1 MADTVT
7 NQTAFNGT
15 RRKFVHLTGVSDGTL
30 ESGVIKIDRSGY
42 TDSNGATPSTIA
54 ILSARWNI
62 QGFSYVKLAWH
73 HDADDVTAMVLS
85 GNGYENYE
93 SFGGLRDTDTTNAD
107 AADGDI
113 QLTSVGG
120 SSGATYDITLEVS
133 F

>member
-1 MADTVT
+1 MTDTVT
-7 NQTAFNGT
+7 NQTAFDGK
-15 RRKFVHLTGVSDGTL
+15 RRKTIHLTGVSDGTG
-30 ESGVIKIDRSGY
+30 ESGVIKVDRSAY

-54 ILSARWNI
+54 ILSVRWNI
-62 QGFSYVKLAWH
+62 QGFSYIKLYWH
-73 HDADDVTAMVLS
+73 HNAADVTAQIMS

-113 QLTSVGG
+113 LLTSVGG
-120 SSGATYDITLEVS
+120 ASGSTYDITIEVS